1 MGDLS
6 EPFPRRLRD
15 EFEKARLDRIRTDLV
30 VCLLLATLSATA
42 YNMGDREH
50 AERTLASAEQG
61 YSDMLRFFSQATGM
75 TAEVERELQSKFRD
89 LRERMDDL
97 HLLR

>member
-6 EPFPRRLRD
+6 EPVPRRLRD

-30 VCLLLATLSATA
+30 VCLMLATVSATA

-50 AERTLASAEQG
+50 AERTLASAEKG
-61 YSDMLRFFSQATGM
+61 YSDMLSRLIQNYGDVLPARRLGPG
-75 TAEVERELQSKFRD
+75 VWR
-89 LRERMDDL
+89 
-97 HLLR
+97 